1 MSRGL
6 LDTSIFIAQEVSRP
20 LEVGRIP
27 DTVAVSVVT
36 ISELQFGVL
45 SAPGI
50 NERQRRLSTYREAL
64 RFDPIPIDLGVAD
77 AFAELRS
84 RLGAKRKNISVND
97 LWIAATAKHLEI
109 PLVTQDR
116 ELSKIP
122 GVEVILV

>member
-1 MSRGL
+1 M
-6 LDTSIFIAQEVSRP
+6 
-20 LEVGRIP
+20 
-27 DTVAVSVVT
+27 
-36 ISELQFGVL
+36 
-45 SAPGI
+45 
-50 NERQRRLSTYREAL
+50 